1 LRLLPA
7 SSELQDDVTGEV
19 DPSVL
24 AGRRVLL
31 GVSGGIAAYKSA
43 LLARLLVGAGAEVQV
58 VMTPAAT
65 RFVGPDTF
73 AALTRR
79 AVHSDVF
86 ERTDVVLH
94 VRLAHQAE
102 LAVVAPATANVVAK
116 LALGLADDLLT
127 STLLE
132 ATCPLIVAPAMHTGM
147 WEHPATQANLR
158 TLAQRGVVSVG
169 PASGP
174 LAAGDEGVGRMAE
187 PEEIFQAIL
196 GTLGDS
202 APSSPTEDEL
212 AIGYPVPDLR
222 GRRVLVTAGPTFE
235 PIDPVRFIGNRSSG
249 KMGFQVAEEAAAGG
263 AQVTLV
269 AGPVAIPDPPGV
281 EVIRV
286 ETAEE
291 MGREVLDRYTAVDAV
306 VMAAAVADWRP
317 NEAAP
322 TKLKKDAGPPKLK
335 LQPTTDI
342 LATLGKRKEGQV
354 LVGFAA
360 EATEDPE
367 REGRRKM
374 VEKNLDMLVANV
386 VGRPRTGFG
395 TDTNRA
401 AILTASG
408 EDVPLRDWTKSE
420 LAFAICDRLA
430 SLLSPR

>member
-1 LRLLPA
+1 
-7 SSELQDDVTGEV
+7 
-19 DPSVL
+19 
-24 AGRRVLL
+24 
-31 GVSGGIAAYKSA
+31 
-43 LLARLLVGAGAEVQV
+43 
-58 VMTPAAT
+58 
-65 RFVGPDTF
+65 
-73 AALTRR
+73 
-79 AVHSDVF
+79 
-86 ERTDVVLH
+86 
-94 VRLAHQAE
+94 
-102 LAVVAPATANVVAK
+102 
-116 LALGLADDLLT
+116 
-127 STLLE
+127 
-132 ATCPLIVAPAMHTGM
+132 
-147 WEHPATQANLR
+147 
-158 TLAQRGVVSVG
+158 
-169 PASGP
+169 
-174 LAAGDEGVGRMAE
+174 
-187 PEEIFQAIL
+187 
-196 GTLGDS
+196 
-202 APSSPTEDEL
+202 
-212 AIGYPVPDLR
+212 
-222 GRRVLVTAGPTFE
+222 VLVTAGPTFE

-367 REGRRKM
+367 PEGRRKM

-408 EDVPLRDWTKSE
+408 EDVPLRDWTKRE